1 MMLKKALL
9 LFSILLFSGCVE
21 RGFELTVNETTNTI
35 TAVKSVEIRKKKTVN
50 TAKDIDRMNKA
61 VSNEHKKQTNNK
73 TSEKSKSIK
82 EEEEKAAL
90 ERKIAKEKQI
100 AFEKQ
105 KAENKRKL
113 EEEKKAVAKKLRL
126 EREAAVEKAKEKK
139 AVKTAEVLN
148 FKPSTQTYQKFGT
161 SEIHGHVVYLTP
173 SGQEITLKNTK
184 IYLVPQ
190 NTTTDYWYNNYYLKN
205 KESASISR
213 TTVHYI
219 NATHLNLEKNFA
231 FYGLATGTYYVIIE
245 SSYPS
250 SIAKDKK
257 VYIAKKIN
265 VEKYKKIM
273 TVFSKKL

>member
-9 LFSILLFSGCVE
+9 LFLILLLVGCAKKKLE
-21 RGFELTVNETTNTI
+21 PILNETANTI
-35 TAVKSVEIRKKKTVN
+35 TSAESIDIHKMNKSANKKNTKN
-50 TAKDIDRMNKA
+50 KTAK
-61 VSNEHKKQTNNK
+61 
-73 TSEKSKSIK
+73 KSKV
-82 EEEEKAAL
+82 AV
-90 ERKIAKEKQI
+90 
-100 AFEKQ
+100 
-105 KAENKRKL
+105 
-113 EEEKKAVAKKLRL
+113 EEEKKSVANELHL
-126 EREAAVEKAKEKK
+126 EREAVAEKEEVKEKTKEEVKEKK
-139 AVKTAEVLN
+139 ALKTAEVLN

-231 FYGLATGTYYVIIE
+231 FYGLATGTYYVIIK

-250 SIAKDKK
+250 SIVKDKK